1 MALLSG
7 DILKLY
13 HNPRCSKSRVTLEI
27 TKSASPEI
35 ILYKKKPLSRQQL
48 TALVNRL
55 QDPIEAL
62 VRWKDANA
70 PMKPDIIDRTI
81 IIDIL
86 ISNPEIMERPIIDDG
101 ERAQICR
108 PPEIAR
114 SFL

>member
-1 MALLSG
+1 M
-7 DILKLY
+7 
-13 HNPRCSKSRVTLEI
+13 TLEI